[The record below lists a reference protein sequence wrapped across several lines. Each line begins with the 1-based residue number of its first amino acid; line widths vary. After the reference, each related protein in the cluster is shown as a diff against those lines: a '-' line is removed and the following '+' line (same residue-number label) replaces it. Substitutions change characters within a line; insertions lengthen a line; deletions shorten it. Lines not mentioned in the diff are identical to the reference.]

1 MRKQNKLFFLVPYT
15 NSNTAPAIFP
25 IEKQIVTYLIELLVV
40 LKDWRGSSLLCKLKL
55 LTLMPPK
62 IHILLVS
69 L

>member
-1 MRKQNKLFFLVPYT
+1 MRKQNTLFFLVPYT
-15 NSNTAPAIFP
+15 NGNTALAIFP

-55 LTLMPPK
+55 PTLMPPK
-62 IHILLVS
+62 IHIFLVS